1 MLTFPYKVGGWVWQ
15 NAYVIKRLAHFL
27 RKYQIDLRERLPEFA
42 LFLIQRTLMTVHF
55 SHLNQINLIYNLI
68 FFHQKSVKHIFEN
81 EFKLKFFEF
90 LKVSKSQKN
99 FFLYSNTYILKK
111 NQHFLYISALALK
124 KWLTQ
129 FLVARAEINISLVFR
144 SI

>member
-1 MLTFPYKVGGWVWQ
+1 MITIAYKVGGWVWR
-15 NAYVIKRLAHFL
+15 NAYVIIRITKNEIPE
-27 RKYQIDLRERLPEFA
+27 KDQIDLAIFEVQIVTNLTT
-42 LFLIQRTLMTVHF
+42 FLISIKRN
-55 SHLNQINLIYNLI
+55 SIYNFNFL
-68 FFHQKSVKHIFEN
+68 QESVKHIFEN